1 MADTNFLQI
10 RKLRKEYAGTVVP
23 AVADIDLTVGEGELL
38 ALLGPSG
45 CGKTTTLRMIAGLID
60 PTSGTIEV
68 GGKDVT
74 RVPVHKRGMGMVFQS
89 FALFPHLDVS
99 ANVAFGLE
107 MRGIKANERKA
118 RVTAVLERVEL
129 AHLADRRIGQLS
141 GGQQQRVAL
150 ARALVVDPSLLLL
163 DEPLSALDAKLRESL
178 RVQIREIQ
186 QASGTTSVFV
196 THDQDEALSM
206 ADRVAVMNNGVV
218 AQVGTPT
225 EIYERPNSV
234 FVATFIGRANLF
246 DARVT
251 NPGVVEVAGLGT
263 LGVATSTS
271 ASPAAPSGTVT
282 AMIRP
287 QAISLAEVD
296 AAAAES
302 LATPARPVYDGVVR
316 STSYTGDQVA
326 YRVDVAGST
335 LEVETTAT
343 LGRLHGQG
351 DRVRVS
357 WNRDDLRLLGD

>member
-1 MADTNFLQI
+1 VADTDFL
-10 RKLRKEYAGTVVP
+10 RVRRLRKEYPGTTAA
-23 AVADIDLTVGEGELL
+23 AVADIDLGVGEGELL

-45 CGKTTTLRMIAGLID
+45 CGKTTTLRMIAGLIA

-68 GGKDVT
+68 GGRDVT

-107 MRGIKANERKA
+107 MRGVKAAERRA
-118 RVTAVLERVEL
+118 RITAVLERVEL
-129 AHLADRRIGQLS
+129 GHLADRRVGQLS

-150 ARALVVDPSLLLL
+150 ARALVVDPTLLLL
-163 DEPLSALDAKLRESL
+163 DEPLSALDAQLRQSL

-225 EIYERPNSV
+225 EIYERPSSV

-246 DARVT
+246 EAR
-251 NPGVVEVAGLGT
+251 PAGAGVVEVAGLGR
-263 LGVATSTS
+263 LAVAGS
-271 ASPAAPSGTVT
+271 AASGGAVT

-287 QAISLAEVD
+287 QSIVL
-296 AAAAES
+296 
-302 LATPARPVYDGVVR
+302 RPVDDVEADAPSTPTRPVFEGVVR
-316 STSYTGDQVA
+316 STSYTGDQIA
-326 YRVDVAGST
+326 YRVDVAGTT
-335 LEVETTAT
+335 LDVETTAT
-343 LGRLHGQG
+343 LGRILAQG

-357 WNRDDLRLLGD
+357 WSSDDLRLLGE